1 MTSIAADA
9 EAWIRRYEKSPDS
22 AVRLVCLP
30 YAGGSAS
37 YFFPV
42 AKALAPLIEVLAIQ
56 YPGRQDRHREPCID
70 DIGKLAD
77 AIVGALED
85 LGGQEGPGGL
95 NDKPLALFG
104 HSMGATLS
112 YEVALRLEERGVKP
126 VRLFVSGRRAPSR
139 VREESVHVRD
149 DAGVLRELRLLNGTS
164 GEVLEN
170 EELLR
175 MALPAIRSDY
185 RAIESYRCEPG
196 RRISCPI
203 TALTGDA
210 DPRATLDEVRD
221 WANHTTGEMD
231 LTVLSGGHFFLND
244 HVPHVLKMI
253 SERLLPATG
262 S

>member
-9 EAWIRRYEKSPDS
+9 ETWIRRYEKSPDS
-22 AVRLVCLP
+22 ALRLVCLP

-42 AKALAPLIEVLAIQ
+42 AKALAPSIEVLAIQ

-77 AIVGALED
+77 AVVGALE
-85 LGGQEGPGGL
+85 GL
-95 NDKPLALFG
+95 DDKPLALFG

-112 YEVALRLEERGVKP
+112 YEVALRLEKRKVMP

-139 VREESVHVRD
+139 VREESVHQRD
-149 DAGVLRELRLLNGTS
+149 DAGVLEELRMLNGTN

-175 MALPAIRSDY
+175 MALPAIRGDY

-210 DPRATLDEVRD
+210 DPRASVDEVRD
-221 WANHTTGEMD
+221 WEKHTTAEME

-244 HVPHVLKMI
+244 HVPQVLKII
-253 SERLLPATG
+253 SERLLPATR

>member
-9 EAWIRRYEKSPDS
+9 EAWIRRYEKSPGS

-42 AKALAPLIEVLAIQ
+42 AKALAPSIEVLAIQ

-77 AIVGALED
+77 AIVGVLD
-85 LGGQEGPGGL
+85 GL
-95 NDKPLALFG
+95 DGLDDKPLALFG

-112 YEVALRLEERGVKP
+112 YEVVLRLEKRGVMP

-139 VREESVHVRD
+139 YREETVHTRD
-149 DAGVLRELRLLNGTS
+149 DAGVLQELRTLNGTS

-210 DPRATLDEVRD
+210 DPRASVDEVRD
-221 WANHTTGEMD
+221 WAQHTTEELE

-244 HVPHVLKMI
+244 HVPQVLDII
-253 SERLLPATG
+253 SERLLPTTR